1 MKWPYWINLYIR
13 THCVARGLRPLTL
26 AAYEAILLQFSEW
39 IRVTQSQ
46 RPPDQVTARD
56 VLEYLQH
63 LREARGNGDAA
74 VNRQLVVLRSFY
86 RAIVAMG
93 HLEPKANPLVGF
105 PSIKAVPR
113 KLPVALAPEQVSR
126 LLGQPKSDTVIGIR
140 DRALMAL
147 LYGTGI
153 RASECAT
160 LRSGQ
165 MDLVALTITVRGKGG
180 HERVIPLNPN
190 LAELLKTYAR
200 ERGPALPTAP
210 FFRSRYGGKLSRGAI
225 YERVRTWGQRSHVG
239 IPLSPHRL
247 RHTFATHLVR
257 TGTNIVTIRD
267 LLGHRQITSTQIYL
281 HVTAE
286 DLRSAAAQHPIGR
299 LLGTIEH
306 LLPGA
311 KLPFQRARTRVW
323 NASG

>member
-1 MKWPYWINLYIR
+1 MKWSYWISLYIH

-26 AAYEAILLQFSEW
+26 AAYEAALQQFSEW
-39 IRVTQSQ
+39 VRVSHAD
-46 RPPDQVTARD
+46 RSPDSVTARD

-63 LREARGNGDAA
+63 LRAARGNGDAA
-74 VNRQLVVLRSFY
+74 VNRQLTILRSFY

-93 HLEPKANPLVGF
+93 HLEPSRNPLVGF

-113 KLPVALAPEQVSR
+113 KLPVSLTPEHVSR
-126 LLGQPKSDTVIGIR
+126 LLVEPKADTVIGLR
-140 DRALMAL
+140 DRAMLAL

-165 MDLVALTITVRGKGG
+165 IDLTRLTISVCGKGG
-180 HERVIPLNPN
+180 YERTIPLNPR
-190 LAELLKTYAR
+190 LAEVLRTYMHA
-200 ERGPALPTAP
+200 RGPALPAAP
-210 FFRSRYGGKLSRGAI
+210 FFRSRFGRPLSRGAI
-225 YERVRTWGQRSHVG
+225 YERVRTWGQRSRVG
-239 IPLSPHRL
+239 LPLSPHRL

-257 TGTNIVTIRD
+257 AGVGLVTIRD

-286 DLRSAAAQHPIGR
+286 DLRAAAARHPIGA
-299 LLGTIEH
+299 LLATVEH
-306 LLPGA
+306 LLPA
-311 KLPFQRARTRVW
+311 ARLPFQKARAFSS
-323 NASG
+323 SG